1 MLDPEFHE
9 HFAKLRAGP
18 FWQGSETAGRV
29 AVAPGL
35 QAFEHGPFGARLMD
49 DILTNETILNFAEM
63 VMGPFVQLD
72 SVEVTGYP
80 GAGTSGNDGEFG
92 TGWHRVR
99 LADNN
104 RPPPI
109 VSQQHLLRLRRMAS
123 TCRRSGTTTTRTR

>member
-1 MLDPEFHE
+1 MLDPEFHQ
-9 HFAKLRAGP
+9 HFAKLQAGP

-80 GAGTSGNDGEFG
+80 GAGTSGNDGKFGTAPG

-99 LADNN
+99 HATCS
-104 RPPPI
+104 PPQSSDRQTCAGWLRH
-109 VSQQHLLRLRRMAS
+109 VDGVEQQ
-123 TCRRSGTTTTRTR
+123 

>member
-1 MLDPEFHE
+1 MLDPEFHQ
-9 HFAKLRAGP
+9 HFAKLQAGP

-80 GAGTSGNDGEFG
+80 GTGTSGNDGEFG

-99 LADNN
+99 LAAVQPVPRN
-104 RPPPI
+104 R
-109 VSQQHLLRLRRMAS
+109 LTGLRRMAS